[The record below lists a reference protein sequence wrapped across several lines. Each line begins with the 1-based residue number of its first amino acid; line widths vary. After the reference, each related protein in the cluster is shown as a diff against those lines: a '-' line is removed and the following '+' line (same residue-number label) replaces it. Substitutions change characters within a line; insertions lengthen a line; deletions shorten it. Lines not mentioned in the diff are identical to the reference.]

1 MEALERIPQTLFDM
15 LPKGQKLSTNWPKIA
30 AFTRG
35 EYKGRRSL
43 DHSPAKSRKD
53 GVYESHKRHVSL
65 PNSENRVT
73 TSEGS
78 PAISRKTADVEDRQ
92 SRDMVV
98 GPNHR
103 HRKSHNP
110 ENVDA
115 MTVSK
120 KINDVLP
127 TTSGAKPVTDKVA
140 KEVKPTTLPTRI
152 VTETD
157 KTPQHKNAGA
167 HTDLSSNVV
176 TLHPAGDDGSGLGTP
191 EMKDET
197 VPSQALCPSSV
208 DGIHE
213 TVTPPRTKHP
223 NKKKNK
229 SKSSKKT
236 AAVDSGIVPISQGL
250 PEVEKTNLP
259 ATVEAD
265 SPTNS
270 RSKTTDESSQVEKHD
285 LQNDSDRNA
294 PMVSAPTELPDPCV
308 KSPKGNSTVSDPAS
322 ARHGTGLSPLDRPKI
337 DPNLSRSGHNDN
349 LHGDSTD
356 EEQIPNVGSH
366 PLAPVA
372 PSVPT
377 DLDQE
382 PESQAMTRDTSMSTE
397 YSVPFHPTSTA
408 PSSFL
413 ATERSNSVAEDSQ
426 LKSVS
431 AHAASLERKKQTTAG
446 IDPEQLRSKLEA
458 QADATT
464 SETGDTTKAYVVGP
478 QHAIDENVK
487 KGKSKDDVSK
497 KASKSATP
505 PRSQSSART
514 PTSSRSPDRKQAP
527 DIPQRSSS
535 LSVPSTPIHTR
546 LRKKPKTFSPVSEE
560 APGGAT
566 TPIDPADGP
575 AVR

>member
-1 MEALERIPQTLFDM
+1 M
-15 LPKGQKLSTNWPKIA
+15 LPKGQKLLTNWPKTA

-53 GVYESHKRHVSL
+53 GDYESHKRHVSM

-103 HRKSHNP
+103 HRKLQNP
-110 ENVDA
+110 EIGDA
-115 MTVSK
+115 MTVSRK
-120 KINDVLP
+120 TNDVLP
-127 TTSGAKPVTDKVA
+127 TTSGAKPVTDMITT
-140 KEVKPTTLPTRI
+140 EIKPTTLPTKI
-152 VTETD
+152 VSETD
-157 KTPQHKNAGA
+157 NPPQNKNAGA
-167 HTDLSSNVV
+167 QTDPSSNVV
-176 TLHPAGDDGSGLGTP
+176 TLHPNGDDGSGLGTP

-208 DGIHE
+208 DGIQE
-213 TVTPPRTKHP
+213 TVAPPRTKHP

-250 PEVEKTNLP
+250 ADVEKTNLP

-270 RSKTTDESSQVEKHD
+270 RPKTTDQSSKVEKY

-294 PMVSAPTELPDPCV
+294 PLVPAPTELPDSYV
-308 KSPKGNSTVSDPAS
+308 MSPKDKSTVSDPAS
-322 ARHGTGLSPLDRPKI
+322 SPQGTGVSPLDRPKI
-337 DPNLSRSGHNDN
+337 HPKLSKSGPNDN
-349 LHGDSTD
+349 LHGDPTD
-356 EEQIPNVGSH
+356 EEQVANVGSH
-366 PLAPVA
+366 SLAPVA
-372 PSVPT
+372 PLLPRG
-377 DLDQE
+377 LDQE

-397 YSVPFHPTSTA
+397 YNVQFHPTSTA

-426 LKSVS
+426 LKPLS
-431 AHAASLERKKQTTAG
+431 AHAAPLERKKQTTAG

-464 SETGDTTKAYVVGP
+464 SETGDTAKSHVEGP
-478 QHAIDENVK
+478 QHAIDGNVK
-487 KGKSKDDVSK
+487 KEKSKDDVSK

-505 PRSQSSART
+505 PRSQFSART

-535 LSVPSTPIHTR
+535 LSVSSTPIHTR
-546 LRKKPKTFSPVSEE
+546 LKKKPKNFSPVSEE
-560 APGGAT
+560 APGGSN
-566 TPIDPADGP
+566 TPIDPANGS